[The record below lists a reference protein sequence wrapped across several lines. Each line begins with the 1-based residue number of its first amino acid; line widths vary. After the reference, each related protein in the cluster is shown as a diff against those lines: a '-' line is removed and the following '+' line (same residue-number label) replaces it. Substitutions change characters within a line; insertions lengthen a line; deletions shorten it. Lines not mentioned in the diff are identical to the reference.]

1 MPPLP
6 FIDNLNSFF
15 AVVLPPI
22 EAFIHHSMPAM
33 IFVFNLTKNP
43 VGFSV
48 ANGESVI
55 EHLRFLSDYRF
66 ILHQKW
72 NNVHQKVEEAVGF
85 EPTVPFGTLVF
96 KTRSID
102 LSDTL
107 PNGDPG
113 RIRTPNLT
121 VMSYR
126 SACEFK
132 NLLTCVWLQFH
143 FFARRLI
150 FPRSIRSSVTS
161 HILCRMVALSNLLC
175 PPPILPLI

>member
-85 EPTVPFGTLVF
+85 EPTVPAKVRQFSRLYQSTSLTRFLMVIPAGFEPAAPSLEGSCSIQLSYGTF
-96 KTRSID
+96 
-102 LSDTL
+102 
-107 PNGDPG
+107 N
-113 RIRTPNLT
+113 
-121 VMSYR
+121 
-126 SACEFK
+126 F
-132 NLLTCVWLQFH
+132 
-143 FFARRLI
+143 
-150 FPRSIRSSVTS
+150 
-161 HILCRMVALSNLLC
+161 
-175 PPPILPLI
+175 